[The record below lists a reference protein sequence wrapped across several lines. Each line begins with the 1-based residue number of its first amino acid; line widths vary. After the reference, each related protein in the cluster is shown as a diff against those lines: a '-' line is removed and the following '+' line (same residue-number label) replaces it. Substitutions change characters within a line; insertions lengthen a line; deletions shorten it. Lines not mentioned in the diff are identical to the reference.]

1 MRYNASMSNWEDL
14 EKELLSDRATKE
26 EFDKLAPRYGVIS
39 ELIAARIKYK
49 MTQADVAKKVGT
61 KQSSIARLE
70 SGNINPSLEFLQK
83 VAQVMGLSV
92 HLSK

>member
-1 MRYNASMSNWEDL
+1 MSKWKDL
-14 EKELLSDRATKE
+14 EKELLADPSTKR
-26 EFDKLAPRYGVIS
+26 EFDKLAPRYAIIS
-39 ELIAARIKYK
+39 EIIAARIKYK
-49 MTQADVAKKVGT
+49 ITQADVAKKVGT

>member
-1 MRYNASMSNWEDL
+1 MSKWEDL
-14 EKELLSDRATKE
+14 EKELLADPATKR
-26 EFDKLAPRYGVIS
+26 EFDKLAPRYVVIS
-39 ELIAARIKYK
+39 ELIKARIKYK
-49 MTQADVAKKVGT
+49 MTQADVAKRVGT
-61 KQSSIARLE
+61 KQSAIARLE